1 MGRMEQS
8 GIWDRHLKEWS
19 LEPSLRQPAI
29 SLEARP
35 ARPARRPPPGRC
47 RPSPTAAT
55 RPAVFWEGVV
65 VSSEI
70 PKLPET
76 WFGLKVK

>member
-1 MGRMEQS
+1 MGQTSE
-8 GIWDRHLKEWS
+8 GVVTGTK
-19 LEPSLRQPAI
+19 P
-29 SLEARP
+29 EATRNFTGGP
-35 ARPARRPPPGRC
+35 PGPPGPPPAARARC

-55 RPAVFWEGVV
+55 HPAVFWEGVV

>member
-8 GIWDRHLKEWS
+8 GMQDRHLKEWS

-35 ARPARRPPPGRC
+35 A
-47 RPSPTAAT
+47 
-55 RPAVFWEGVV
+55 VLWEGVV